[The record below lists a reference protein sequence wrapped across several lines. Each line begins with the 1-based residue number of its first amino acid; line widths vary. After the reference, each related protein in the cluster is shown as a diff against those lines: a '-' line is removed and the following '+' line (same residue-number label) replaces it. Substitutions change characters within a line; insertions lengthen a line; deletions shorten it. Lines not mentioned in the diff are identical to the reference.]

1 MQVGKIRD
9 TLLDMNEITNNKPSM
24 TFARYS
30 IWCSLFGVLSYLFFF
45 PNGIYYCFFFGVMAI
60 TAGILSKKS
69 EIRTSRSTAG
79 IIVGVFDILL
89 SLAAFYGLYIIYTSL
104 SDPVMGPKITHMILQ
119 MLEQNGLTL
128 SSFSRVM
135 Y

>member
-45 PNGIYYCFFFGVMAI
+45 PNGIYYCFFLGVMAI

-69 EIRTSRSTAG
+69 EIRTSRDHRR
-79 IIVGVFDILL
+79 DI
-89 SLAAFYGLYIIYTSL
+89 
-104 SDPVMGPKITHMILQ
+104 
-119 MLEQNGLTL
+119 
-128 SSFSRVM
+128 
-135 Y
+135 